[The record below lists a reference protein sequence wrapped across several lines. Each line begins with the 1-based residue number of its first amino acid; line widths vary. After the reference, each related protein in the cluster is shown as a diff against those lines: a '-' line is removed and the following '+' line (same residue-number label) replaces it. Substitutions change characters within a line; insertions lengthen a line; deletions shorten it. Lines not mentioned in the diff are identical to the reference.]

1 MPWWIEHLIL
11 NVFVFL
17 LAWSYAEGDT
27 KKGLLLY
34 LVIAVAFYGF
44 MGLFLL
50 AIIWGGH
57 IAL

>member
-11 NVFVFL
+11 NIFVFL
-17 LAWSYAEGDT
+17 LAWSYTEGDT
-27 KKGLLLY
+27 KKAIIMY

-50 AIIWGGH
+50 AIMRGGH
-57 IAL
+57 IPI